1 VLRVMRLAERS
12 VGGKPIDLSRTYT
25 TEFAQAAR

>member
-1 VLRVMRLAERS
+1 VMRLAERALTA
-12 VGGKPIDLSRTYT
+12 KPIDLSRTYT